1 MKSRFSRRDL
11 LKTGLA
17 AGASSL
23 VLAGSAD
30 AATPTTA
37 ARAENISVSQDTSS
51 AKAATTAADGTILPL
66 TSTSDVYIPPR
77 GRSFFKFSFDF
88 PEPSVAFNGMLFSFR
103 LYTFENAY
111 GLDHDHL
118 TAEKTS
124 SGMTIR
130 CSQFVWAGGQEKT
143 PGTLL
148 ARLRKNGDFIEWNVS
163 AEMDQPI
170 KSIAAIVRGV
180 PRGKIAPG
188 SGEFFDPEDN
198 ELLLGYPFG
207 GGDHHGAISPDSPLA
222 IIQSGNQEFFFLSAL
237 LDKVRANRF
246 YFQPG
251 ANGYRVE
258 LVYEQGGWEKS
269 NRVESPTWRAGH
281 TRSADDA
288 YQQHYSRVAQAF
300 SIPTWDQRQD
310 VPAWFRDVALV
321 VSIHGMHWT
330 GYIFNDFAK
339 ARRTLEWVATQ
350 IPANRVMVFLP
361 AWDGRY
367 YWNYPIYKV
376 SSRLGGEDGFRD
388 LIHKG
393 QQMGFHFLPMF
404 GMNSANDNLSDFSQ
418 FSDATTQDV
427 DGNDFDLDWVDWDN
441 DRHNEG
447 WGKYMNL
454 GVDSW
459 RNWLSGRISDVIE
472 RFGVDAYFLDISGG
486 WQNNTKADMHEGTRR
501 LVSGLREKYP
511 HVLAVG
517 EFSYDAL
524 LSILPVYHVFPSRG
538 YPPAFQNHSR
548 AFYHLSS
555 PAPGRGSS
563 GVHESGFGHFRP
575 EVRKGQES
583 IPTITVV
590 DDTFDKYR
598 DVMTEI
604 ITGAKKWAGIA

>member
-1 MKSRFSRRDL
+1 MKNRFSRRDL

-17 AGASSL
+17 ASASSL
-23 VLAGSAD
+23 VLSGNTEALAPVG
-30 AATPTTA
+30 AA
-37 ARAENISVSQDTSS
+37 AEKISVSEDNS
-51 AKAATTAADGTILPL
+51 AAKVASTAPDGTILPL

-111 GLDHDHL
+111 GLDREHL
-118 TAEKTS
+118 TAEKTAD
-124 SGMTIR
+124 GMTIR
-130 CSQFVWAGGQEKT
+130 CSQFVWAGGQEKS

-148 ARLRKNGDFIEWNVS
+148 ARLRKNGDFIEWSVS

-222 IIQSGNQEFFFLSAL
+222 IIQSGDQEFFSLSAQ
-237 LDKVRANRF
+237 LDRVRANRI
-246 YFQPG
+246 YLQPG

-258 LVYEQGGWEKS
+258 LIYEQGGWEKS
-269 NRVESPTWRAGH
+269 NRVESPTWRAGR
-281 TRSADDA
+281 TRTADDA
-288 YQQHYSRVAQAF
+288 YQQHYSRVAQSF
-300 SIPTWDQRQD
+300 SIPTWQERQD

-339 ARRTLEWVATQ
+339 ALRILEWVNTQ

-376 SSRLGGEDGFRD
+376 SSRLGGEEGFRT
-388 LIHKG
+388 LIQKG

-404 GMNSANDNLSDFSQ
+404 GMNSANDKLSDFSQ

-472 RFGVDAYFLDISGG
+472 HLGVDAYFLDISGG

-501 LVSGLREKYP
+501 LVSDLRQKYP

-524 LSILPVYHVFPSRG
+524 MSILPVYQVFPSHG

-563 GVHESGFGHFRP
+563 GVHESGFGHFSP
-575 EVRKGQES
+575 EVRKGQYS

-598 DVMTEI
+598 DVMAEV

>member
-11 LKTGLA
+11 LKAGLA

-23 VLAGSAD
+23 VLSGGAD
-30 AATPTTA
+30 AIASSTAPTDT
-37 ARAENISVSQDTSS
+37 IPLSQNASS
-51 AKAATTAADGTILPL
+51 AKAASTAPDGTILPL

-111 GLDHDHL
+111 GLDRDHL

-124 SGMTIR
+124 DGMTIR
-130 CSQFVWAGGQEKT
+130 CSQFVWAGGQEKV

-148 ARLRKNGDFIEWNVS
+148 ARLRKNGDFAEWSVS
-163 AEMDQPI
+163 AEMNQPI

-180 PRGKIAPG
+180 PRGKIAGG
-188 SGEFFDPEDN
+188 SGTFFDPEDN

-207 GGDHHGAISPDSPLA
+207 GGDHHGAMSPDSPLA
-222 IIQSGNQEFFFLSAL
+222 IVQAGDQEFFSLSAQ

-251 ANGYRVE
+251 ANSYRVE
-258 LVYEQGGWEKS
+258 LVYEKGGWEKS
-269 NRVESPTWRAGH
+269 NRIEGPTWRAGH

-288 YQQHYSRVAQAF
+288 YQQHYSHVAQAF
-300 SIPTWDQRQD
+300 SIPAWDQRQD

-339 ARRTLEWVATQ
+339 TLRTLEWVNTQ

-367 YWNYPIYKV
+367 YWDYPIYKV
-376 SSRLGGEDGFRD
+376 SDRLGGDDGFRT
-388 LIHKG
+388 LIKRG

-404 GMNSANDNLSDFSQ
+404 GMNSANAKLADFSQ

-427 DGNDFDLDWVDWDN
+427 DGNDFGLDWVDWDN
-441 DRHNEG
+441 DRHDEG

-459 RNWLSGRISDVIE
+459 HNWLSGRISDVID

-501 LVSGLREKYP
+501 LVSGLRQKYP
-511 HVLAVG
+511 HVLPVG

-524 LSILPVYHVFPSRG
+524 MSILPVFQVFPSRG
-538 YPPAFQNHSR
+538 YPAAFQNHCR

-563 GVHESGFGHFRP
+563 GVHESGFGRFRP

-598 DVMTEI
+598 DVMAEVI
-604 ITGAKKWAGIA
+604 SDAKKWAGIA